1 MEFLLKIFYDDYG
14 YFDRAYFFVFFLI
27 PVILYFVF
35 NTKKPLYSKIPFVM
49 LWLLTT
55 NLWMFMMT
63 SNKIYSY
70 IPSHGTEAQKSTL
83 ARCTQGQTVAE
94 ESIKEV
100 MKACR
105 KAGTDG
111 N

>member
-1 MEFLLKIFYDDYG
+1 MELLLKIFYDDYG
-14 YFDRAYFFVFFLI
+14 YFDRVYLFVFFLI
-27 PVILYFVF
+27 PVILLFVF
-35 NTKKPLYSKIPFVM
+35 NKEKPLSKKIPFVM

-55 NLWMFMMT
+55 NLWMIIMT

>member
-55 NLWMFMMT
+55 NLWMFIMT
-63 SNKIYSY
+63 SNKIYNY
-70 IPSHGTEAQKSTL
+70 IPSHGTAAQRSTL
-83 ARCTQGQTVAE
+83 AKCTQGQTVTE

-100 MKACR
+100 MMACR
-105 KAGTDG
+105 KADK
-111 N
+111 NRN